1 MDQPPLVGAELGFAL
16 RRQKFSQLCFFVLRS
31 RKSGGK
37 RIAQVAVVGIQAVEV
52 LAGQLQHICARAPQQ
67 HAVHFHRALRVAA
80 GQRALPF
87 AFLLAAG
94 QDRAQCG
101 GKGRVVVVESGHAA
115 AVLGR
120 VRVLAGFAEADVDL
134 LVEAFDQGG
143 DVEAVRTAALAVQA
157 ALCQCARVVEIGGQ
171 GIKVLV
177 VQVPILRVFPAPG
190 HFVDTVQ
197 AEVCFRNKGRGRGE
211 VGDDDS
217 VHRMVQRGQA
227 AQFVLIFA
235 APGLVIEPPAAE
247 AAGQPALDR
256 EDKLAAVFGGRFE
269 VALEITAQILG
280 DIARVID
287 VAGFPFI
294 QQAGFVQIRQQQ
306 VLMLAPADLFL
317 RRQLVDPLY
326 KGFAAGRVSQVFQR
340 HALAFHAV
348 FLCKNK
354 GLVVQGVV
362 QNQRKRHN
370 MVNFD
375 KGIARVQ
382 HGLFV
387 RELSAAVQALP
398 ALQFGQAVALEHAA
412 ADPGEVCKA
421 HDFSDFFAFSLGGR
435 LVLFYAA
442 FDLRTLGIGAA
453 QLTGHFKVDGPGRT
467 IPRHHSVDDLARFV
481 QAARHHRVFG
491 EVGVFGERRQLDTG
505 PRSARRRAA
514 ALFRQQP
521 RLEIAVAFTGQKGV
535 DGVPHILFAD
545 LGRAGKMQLRQ
556 LFDKVFLYGGIR

>member
-1 MDQPPLVGAELGFAL
+1 M
-16 RRQKFSQLCFFVLRS
+16 
-31 RKSGGK
+31 
-37 RIAQVAVVGIQAVEV
+37 
-52 LAGQLQHICARAPQQ
+52 
-67 HAVHFHRALRVAA
+67 
-80 GQRALPF
+80 
-87 AFLLAAG
+87 
-94 QDRAQCG
+94 
-101 GKGRVVVVESGHAA
+101 VESGHTA

-269 VALEITAQILG
+269 VAFEIAAQILG

-287 VAGFPFI
+287 VACLPFI

-306 VLMLAPADLFL
+306 VLMLASADLFL

-326 KGFAAGRVSQVFQR
+326 KGLAVGRISQVFQR
-340 HALAFHAV
+340 HALAFHTV

-362 QNQRKRHN
+362 QNQ
-370 MVNFD
+370 
-375 KGIARVQ
+375 
-382 HGLFV
+382 
-387 RELSAAVQALP
+387 
-398 ALQFGQAVALEHAA
+398 
-412 ADPGEVCKA
+412 
-421 HDFSDFFAFSLGGR
+421 
-435 LVLFYAA
+435 
-442 FDLRTLGIGAA
+442 
-453 QLTGHFKVDGPGRT
+453 
-467 IPRHHSVDDLARFV
+467 
-481 QAARHHRVFG
+481 
-491 EVGVFGERRQLDTG
+491 
-505 PRSARRRAA
+505 
-514 ALFRQQP
+514 
-521 RLEIAVAFTGQKGV
+521 
-535 DGVPHILFAD
+535 
-545 LGRAGKMQLRQ
+545 
-556 LFDKVFLYGGIR
+556 